1 VVTRSARP
9 PRRRKPA
16 PPPKRPTAIV
26 SLQDAKYTARCNWLV
41 YGGSGIG
48 KTVLAG
54 TAPNALLLTTEPEG
68 AVSAKVRGSQAQE
81 LKVGSWEQWLE
92 YLDWLERGKGHED
105 YEWLAL
111 DSLDQLEEHAWNSIM
126 GSTKSRS
133 VGGSFRAKSRNDY
146 PLVWDAIGRQ
156 VDQLC
161 RLPVNVLIT
170 AKVMRVDVEDE
181 DEETV
186 TLALPLVGSTKRG
199 DLAMRVCGQ
208 MTLVGYYRRHLDS
221 DSGKKVRRLHTED
234 SERWVA
240 KDRHD
245 TFGRHVTA
253 PDIGKMQQAVQE
265 RLATPGPRNRTTR
278 RTKRSI

>member
-1 VVTRSARP
+1 VATSTRPASS
-9 PRRRKPA
+9 PRRRRAAA

-26 SLQDAKYTARCNWLV
+26 SLQDVEYTARCNWLV

-68 AVSAKVRGSQAQE
+68 AVSAKAHGSSAQE
-81 LKVGSWEQWLE
+81 LKVDRWENWLQYME
-92 YLDWLERGKGHED
+92 WLDRGRGHEE
-105 YEWLAL
+105 YEWVVL
-111 DSLDQLEEHAWNSIM
+111 DSLDQLEEHAWNSTM
-126 GSTKSRS
+126 GSTNSRS

-170 AKVMRVDVEDE
+170 CKVMRVEVEDE
-181 DEETV
+181 EEQTV

-208 MTLVGYYRRHLDS
+208 VTLVGYYRKHLDS
-221 DSGKKVRRLHTED
+221 ETGKRIRRLHTED

-245 TFGRHVTA
+245 TFGRYVTR
-253 PDIGKMQQAVQE
+253 PNIGKMQLAVRE
-265 RLATPGPRNRTTR
+265 RLATPGPRTR
-278 RTKRSI
+278 RRSS